1 MPQLYLPA
9 DHSDADLV
17 LAGQVA
23 ELLESAELHVTW
35 TPAAGQAAPE
45 IPALLREPQLSRA
58 EALGELLFAA
68 RGLWRAVT
76 ARRRPRPARPLAAPA
91 PPTAADRRRTTGG
104 TAA

>member
-9 DHSDADLV
+9 DHCDADLL

-45 IPALLREPQLSRA
+45 IPALMREPQPTWTA
-58 EALGELLFAA
+58 ALGELLLAV
-68 RGLWRAVT
+68 RELWSALT
-76 ARRRPRPARPLAAPA
+76 ARRRPRPAGPLAPHAPA
-91 PPTAADRRRTTGG
+91 MQRRRRTTGG